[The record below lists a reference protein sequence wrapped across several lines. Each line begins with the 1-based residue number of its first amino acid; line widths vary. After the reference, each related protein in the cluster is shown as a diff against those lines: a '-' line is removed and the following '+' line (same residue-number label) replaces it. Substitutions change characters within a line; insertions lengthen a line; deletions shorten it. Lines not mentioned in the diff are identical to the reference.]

1 VILNKRVDGYH
12 FVVVDDE
19 SISLSV
25 TSYLLESMGA
35 QVSDFSCPFQALDYC
50 KKWHRDVDIVIT
62 DIVMPSMSGIA
73 LASQLSLLSP
83 ALSLI
88 ALSGNELIADQR
100 ALKEAGFLGM
110 LAKPLSPQ
118 HLVSLITT
126 AD

>member
-1 VILNKRVDGYH
+1 
-12 FVVVDDE
+12 
-19 SISLSV
+19 
-25 TSYLLESMGA
+25 
-35 QVSDFSCPFQALDYC
+35 
-50 KKWHRDVDIVIT
+50 
-62 DIVMPSMSGIA
+62 MPSMSGIA

-88 ALSGNELIADQR
+88 ALSVNELIADQR